1 MALVNKY
8 TFWGLFSSCKYDSQ
22 LPNRPYLSCTRP
34 HPPPPPLEINELIEL
49 IELLKLSE
57 LIQLIQLIHLFPKGR
72 WN

>member
-22 LPNRPYLSCTRP
+22 LPNRPYLSCT
-34 HPPPPPLEINELIEL
+34 PPTPPPLEINDLIELIEL
-49 IELLKLSE
+49 IELFE
-57 LIQLIQLIHLFPKGR
+57 FQLIQLIHLFPKGR